1 MSTVAVTLREHSR
14 KSRSPRSTGATKD
27 AVVKGLVAK
36 GLEHASNR
44 RKRAERRARRIAEA
58 ELLASSN
65 KDAAR
70 QTTARSDLAN
80 NTPRIRENELVLPW
94 VAESWLEKR
103 SRFLRGK
110 RVLLESD
117 LAAALGVTEARLRD
131 VATRHPDWFSE
142 NARFTLSVEECRQ
155 LDLWWMR
162 HGRNPWKLDDN
173 LPIREGLRPQTPSAY
188 SADGVVAAAHWIA
201 TEASWLMDSMCA
213 PEDLHERFQIVWKA
227 LRQAS

>member
-1 MSTVAVTLREHSR
+1 MSTVAVALQERSR
-14 KSRSPRSTGATKD
+14 KSRSSRSTGAAKD
-27 AVVKGLVAK
+27 VALKGSMTEDRERV
-36 GLEHASNR
+36 SNR
-44 RKRAERRARRIAEA
+44 RKRAERRARRLAEA
-58 ELLASSN
+58 EMLAISN

-70 QTTARSDLAN
+70 QITGRADRVDAS
-80 NTPRIRENELVLPW
+80 PRIRENELVLPW
-94 VAESWLEKR
+94 VEESWLEKR

-131 VATRHPDWFSE
+131 IAMRHQDWFGE

-162 HGRNPWKLDDN
+162 HAHNPWKLDEN
-173 LPIREGLRPQTPSAY
+173 LPIREELRSQTPSAY

-201 TEASWLMDSMCA
+201 TEASWLTDSMHA
-213 PEDLHERFQIVWKA
+213 PEDLHERFQVVWKA